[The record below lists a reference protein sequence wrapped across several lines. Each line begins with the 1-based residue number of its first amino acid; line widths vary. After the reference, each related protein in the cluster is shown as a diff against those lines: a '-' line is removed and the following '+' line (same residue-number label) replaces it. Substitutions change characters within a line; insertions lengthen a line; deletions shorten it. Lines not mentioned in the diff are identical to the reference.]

1 MYQTPALKEALAKI
15 RLAVARKQGLS
26 CIFGDVGMGKSSLLR
41 FLLAGYMADDN
52 NVISFLPSGDTA
64 SPFAFLKRISAD
76 FEVAPQRSRL
86 AQMDAIEEFLT
97 EKHATGKT
105 TIVMIDEAQLL
116 SLDCLEAIRS
126 LLNYETNTEKM
137 TQVILS
143 GQLDLRD
150 RMMLKRYRAFRSR
163 IVAPVVMRPLTTEE
177 TEAMIA
183 YRLEY
188 WQAPNLF
195 TAKACRRVHEL
206 TGGVPRIILLT
217 CQYAH
222 DIAVE
227 RNLKCIEPPMIEQ
240 GFDEL
245 SLVDRE
251 VGREAAATLA
261 AAE

>member
-1 MYQTPALKEALAKI
+1 MYQTPALKAALTKI
-15 RLAVARKQGLS
+15 RLAVARKQGMS

-41 FLLAGYMADDN
+41 YLLSGYMADEN
-52 NVISFLPSGDTA
+52 NVISFLPSGDMP

-76 FEVAPQRSRL
+76 FEVAPQRSRM
-86 AQMDAIEEFLT
+86 AQMDALEEFLT
-97 EKHATGKT
+97 EQHAVGKT
-105 TIVMIDEAQLL
+105 TLIMVDEAQML

-150 RMMLKRYRAFRSR
+150 RMMLKRYRGFRSR
-163 IVAPVVMRPLTTEE
+163 IVAPVVMEPLSADE

-195 TAKACRRVHEL
+195 TSEACHRVHEL

-217 CQYAH
+217 CQYAY
-222 DIAVE
+222 DVATE
-227 RNLKCIEPPMIEQ
+227 RRLQRISTDVIDR
-240 GFDEL
+240 GFEEL
-245 SLVDRE
+245 SLADKRSA
-251 VGREAAATLA
+251 REAAVALA